1 MSLNFKLKKSIKI
14 PRNFV
19 STFSTFDAKLMLFEL
34 QLISCFLDLGI
45 LKDGMTIHILNHLS
59 HIDFQDTK
67 IIKIHPDTVNILKD
81 KDMDT
86 VKLPDTVIDQDTVM
100 YHSVKDRS
108 HIEDSL
114 LQTDTDLS
122 LTDRLSLVTMIMT
135 LITIMV
141 SLRRLKNDLR
151 ICWETSSTF

>member
-1 MSLNFKLKKSIKI
+1 
-14 PRNFV
+14 
-19 STFSTFDAKLMLFEL
+19 MLSG
-34 QLISCFLDLGI
+34 QIVTMCKDLGI

-135 LITIMV
+135 LITITTMV
-141 SLRRLKNDLR
+141 SLRRPKKDLR